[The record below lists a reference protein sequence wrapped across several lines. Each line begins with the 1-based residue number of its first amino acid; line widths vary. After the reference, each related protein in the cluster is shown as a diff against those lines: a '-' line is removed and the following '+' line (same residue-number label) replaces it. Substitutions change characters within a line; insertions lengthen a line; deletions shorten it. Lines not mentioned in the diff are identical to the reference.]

1 MKKIL
6 QPNII
11 FIAGLI
17 IYILSFI
24 LPTLRLSLDI
34 KLSGWEAVAL
44 HFSEFAFINSVS
56 EYFSFLFSAL
66 SNFWIVGLIVG
77 FLIGRN
83 TTYLILLSV
92 LALLSSIS
100 WFFTL
105 EHTSVLLVGYYVWL
119 LSIILIIIARFMK
132 KPDEELEQS

>member
-1 MKKIL
+1 MKKFL
-6 QPNII
+6 QPNSI

-17 IYILSFI
+17 IYILSFL
-24 LPTLRLSLDI
+24 LPTLRLSLGI

-44 HFSEFAFINSVS
+44 HFSEFAFISSVS
-56 EYFSFLFSAL
+56 EYFSFLFTAL
-66 SNFWIVGLIVG
+66 ANFWVVGLIVG

-83 TTYLILLSV
+83 TVYLILLAV
-92 LALLSSIS
+92 LALLSSFS

-119 LSIILIIIARFMK
+119 LSIILIIIARFSK
-132 KPDEELEQS
+132 N